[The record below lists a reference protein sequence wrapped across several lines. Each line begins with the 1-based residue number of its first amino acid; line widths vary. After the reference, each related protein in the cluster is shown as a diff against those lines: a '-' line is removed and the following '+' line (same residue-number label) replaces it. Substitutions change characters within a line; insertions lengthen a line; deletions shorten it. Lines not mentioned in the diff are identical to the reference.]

1 MSPKSYIN
9 LITVLVLLN
18 LSIEHYHGSEGKNN
32 KIVSKEEDME
42 LDMRLKIL
50 NKTPVKSIKTKLGDI
65 YDCINIYK
73 QPAFDHPLLK
83 NHKIQMKPS
92 VIREE
97 QIDKHVYNMVSSVE
111 RYKIEGCPLETVPIR
126 RTSKEELI
134 NAKYLNNWIKP
145 RHSVS
150 AEIFAEKAYY
160 GGKASI
166 TNVNPRVEMDQFS
179 TAQIWIQNGP
189 TDELNSIE
197 FGWAVYPQLFGDN
210 LTRVFGLWTVPDGFK
225 NTGCYNMVCPGF
237 VQVHPKY
244 TFGEYIEAE
253 PYGEKP
259 TWFDFSVYRDLES
272 GNWWFVNG
280 FENAEIG
287 YWPKEIFTHLANNAS
302 TVRFGGVAGGD
313 PGEPTPPM
321 GHGYLPDYNDRY
333 TCTIQEMKIVNDQGN
348 FVDFDT
354 SNVQLKNDTKTSCY
368 DLIFIGKEV
377 YRGITMFF
385 GGPGGDCP

>member
-1 MSPKSYIN
+1 MTSPKSFIN
-9 LITVLVLLN
+9 LIIVLVLLN
-18 LSIEHYHGSEGKNN
+18 LSIEHYHGAEGKNN
-32 KIVSKEEDME
+32 KLVPKEEDME
-42 LDMRLKIL
+42 LDMKLKIL

-83 NHKIQMKPS
+83 NHNIQMKPS

-97 QIDKHVYNMVSSVE
+97 RIDKHVSNTVSSVE
-111 RYKIEGCPLETVPIR
+111 RYKIEG
-126 RTSKEELI
+126 TSKEELI

-150 AEIFAEKAYY
+150 VETFAEKAYY

-166 TNVNPRVEMDQFS
+166 TDVNPRVDLDQFS
-179 TAQIWIQNGP
+179 TAQIWIQNGHVE
-189 TDELNSIE
+189 ELNSIE

-210 LTRVFGLWTVPDGFK
+210 LTRVFGLWTADGFK
-225 NTGCYNMVCPGF
+225 NTGCYSMLCPGF
-237 VQVHPKY
+237 VQVHSEY

-253 PYGEKP
+253 PYGKKP

-280 FENAEIG
+280 FENTEIG
-287 YWPKEIFTHLANNAS
+287 YWPKEIFTHLENNAS

-313 PGEPTPPM
+313 PGKPNPPM

-333 TCTIQEMKIVNDQGN
+333 TCTIQEMQIVNDQGN

-354 SNVQLKNDTKTSCY
+354 SNVQLKNDTKTSFY
-368 DLIFIGKEV
+368 DLNFIGKEV
-377 YRGITMFF
+377 HRGITMFF
-385 GGPGGDCP
+385 WRTRWRLSLIVIIYN